1 MNYTTDQ
8 LNQDI
13 RKINEMEL
21 EPIRIDRGKRYGDA
35 VDGGDTLANVAAF
48 GWVGGVVS
56 SFECAKRLQ
65 NSVKLLIEDGSK
77 NPPDIENAC
86 LDGIN
91 YLYYTLILLRREH
104 EQD

>member
-1 MNYTTDQ
+1 MNYTTEQ

-13 RKINEMEL
+13 RKINEEEL

-35 VDGGDTLANVAAF
+35 ASGGDTLANVAAF

-56 SFECAKRLQ
+56 GFECAKRLQ
-65 NSVKLLIEDGSK
+65 NNVLKLTRGEDV
-77 NPPDIENAC
+77 DMLDVENAC

-91 YLYYTLILLRREH
+91 YLYYTLILLRRE
-104 EQD
+104 